1 MISSILNCVKNSTIN
16 GGHFG
21 LRLYKEWYYVYTCF
35 YLVSQMDIFLPTLVF
50 IYFSISRGIRNSN
63 GVPPYE
69 GRKGENQTPI
79 NFTMPLKL

>member
-1 MISSILNCVKNSTIN
+1 
-16 GGHFG
+16 
-21 LRLYKEWYYVYTCF
+21 
-35 YLVSQMDIFLPTLVF
+35 MDIFLPTLVF